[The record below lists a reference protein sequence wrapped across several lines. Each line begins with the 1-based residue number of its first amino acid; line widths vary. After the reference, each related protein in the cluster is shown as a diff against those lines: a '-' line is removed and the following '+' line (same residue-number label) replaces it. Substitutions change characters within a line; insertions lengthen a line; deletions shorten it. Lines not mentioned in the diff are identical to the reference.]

1 MGGSSRYFV
10 YMYGVVCTRQALP
23 ADRQPLEMQA
33 CNKLKVGS
41 CTICSECDI
50 TIASCRVS

>member
-23 ADRQPLEMQA
+23 VDRQPLKMQA
-33 CNKLKVGS
+33 CNKLK
-41 CTICSECDI
+41 
-50 TIASCRVS
+50 